1 MKISEIFN
9 LGLTQAYLDFVDID
23 LDTDLLVFIDPT
35 ALRSLESQW
44 GHKCAS
50 QVQQFFQTVLDYIHT
65 GNHVE
70 AKALLSNLNE
80 RNEFHIGYSSG
91 KSRGAGFG
99 SISADLVWDALCKSQ
114 AAKTGL
120 LRDIEDTC
128 LSIEGIGS
136 DMISDAICNII
147 RPMLIEYTQDMCDY
161 YGIPTTSNVNSG
173 PIWNIQT
180 KLWEERPE
188 RLPIVEGKLFLLI
201 PKNIVRRKIAYDY
214 QEYYHHYILPEL
226 QREHIRSG
234 SSLVHYL
241 KKNGAPRVFKKDLL
255 EKYGNTKQ
263 SAIKQTLGREHIW
276 EQYKNDKEE
285 KPQLPISNDSF
296 LELQNQPAID
306 WDSLILE
313 LRNIPKGRNDADA
326 YEKVIEKILSALFY
340 PNLTYPTKQA
350 KLHEGRKRVDI
361 QYTNEAKNGFF
372 HWLMHYPCSY
382 IFMECKNYTNKIS
395 NPEIDQLSG
404 RFSPN
409 RGKVGFLLIRDCEN
423 QQLLDQ
429 RCKDTAQDG
438 RGFIV
443 SLTDQDLLELIS
455 TYRSASPYNEGSDR
469 HQYPLLRRKFNNLI
483 N

>member
-1 MKISEIFN
+1 FYKMKISEIFN

-214 QEYYHHYILPEL
+214 QE
-226 QREHIRSG
+226 
-234 SSLVHYL
+234 
-241 KKNGAPRVFKKDLL
+241 
-255 EKYGNTKQ
+255 
-263 SAIKQTLGREHIW
+263 
-276 EQYKNDKEE
+276 
-285 KPQLPISNDSF
+285 
-296 LELQNQPAID
+296 
-306 WDSLILE
+306 
-313 LRNIPKGRNDADA
+313 
-326 YEKVIEKILSALFY
+326 
-340 PNLTYPTKQA
+340 
-350 KLHEGRKRVDI
+350 
-361 QYTNEAKNGFF
+361 
-372 HWLMHYPCSY
+372 
-382 IFMECKNYTNKIS
+382 
-395 NPEIDQLSG
+395 
-404 RFSPN
+404 
-409 RGKVGFLLIRDCEN
+409 
-423 QQLLDQ
+423 
-429 RCKDTAQDG
+429 
-438 RGFIV
+438 
-443 SLTDQDLLELIS
+443 
-455 TYRSASPYNEGSDR
+455 
-469 HQYPLLRRKFNNLI
+469 
-483 N
+483 

>member
-23 LDTDLLVFIDPT
+23 LDTDLLVFVDPT
-35 ALRSLESQW
+35 ALRTLESQW

-50 QVQQFFQTVLDYIHT
+50 QVQQFFQIVLDYIHQ
-65 GNHVE
+65 GNHNE

-80 RNEFHIGYSSG
+80 RNEFHIGYSSK

-99 SISADLVWDALCKSQ
+99 TMSADLVWNALCQSK
-114 AAKTGL
+114 AATTGL

-147 RPMLIEYTQDMCDY
+147 RPMLIEYTQDMCSY
-161 YGIPTTSNVNSG
+161 YGIPTTPNVNSG
-173 PIWNIQT
+173 KIWNMQT

-188 RLPIVEGKLFLLI
+188 RLPIVDGKLFLLI
-201 PKNIVRRKIAYDY
+201 PKNIVRKKISYDY
-214 QEYYHHYILPEL
+214 QEYYRHYILPEL
-226 QREHIRSG
+226 QREHISNR
-234 SSLVHYL
+234 SSLVNYL
-241 KKNGAPRVFKKDLL
+241 KKNGAPRVYKKDLL
-255 EKYGNTKQ
+255 QEYGNTKK
-263 SAIKQTLGREHIW
+263 SAIEQTIGREHIW
-276 EQYKNDKEE
+276 EKYKNDKEQN
-285 KPQLPISNDSF
+285 PQPPLTNENF
-296 LELQNQPAID
+296 LELQNQPIID
-306 WDSLILE
+306 WDLLINE
-313 LRNIPKGRNDADA
+313 LISVPKGRNDADA

-340 PNLTYPTKQA
+340 PSLTYPMKQA
-350 KLHEGRKRVDI
+350 KLHGGRKRVDI

-372 HWLMHYPCSY
+372 YWLMHYPCSY
-382 IFMECKNYTNKIS
+382 IFMECKNYTNAIS

-409 RGKVGFLLIRDCEN
+409 RGKVGFLLIRDCED
-423 QQLLDQ
+423 QKLLDQ

-438 RGFIV
+438 RGFII
-443 SLTDQDLLELIS
+443 SLTDQDLIELIT
-455 TYRSASPYNEGSDR
+455 TYRQASPYNGGVER
-469 HQYPLLRRKFNNLI
+469 HQYPLLRTKFNNLI